1 MKWKKIPKDIRK
13 WMQDLDNFPMIIHDT
28 DKRQYYAINAPYE
41 LQNVLLFSL
50 LAMREKY
57 KYAKIE
63 QI

>member
-1 MKWKKIPKDIRK
+1 
-13 WMQDLDNFPMIIHDT
+13 MQDLDNFPMIIYDT

-57 KYAKIE
+57 KYSKIE
-63 QI
+63 QL